1 MKGWRTA
8 LVAVSLLSSVSGAA
22 WGAPVLLIAID
33 GLRPVDVREAKDKK
47 INIYELKNIVNSEVD
62 TPDGKATLKEIY
74 VTELGYIMAKVYYP
88 KKGVYV
94 NHKIGYLKN
103 LLKSD
108 GLNLVSEWTE
118 HIVLEEKLVK

>member
-1 MKGWRTA
+1 MT
-8 LVAVSLLSSVSGAA
+8 V
-22 WGAPVLLIAID
+22 
-33 GLRPVDVREAKDKK
+33 KDKK

-74 VTELGYIMAKVYYP
+74 VTELGYIMAKLYYP
-88 KKGVYV
+88 KRGVNI
-94 NHKIGYLKN
+94 NHRIGSLKN

>member
-1 MKGWRTA
+1 MLKNVIYNLTFTT
-8 LVAVSLLSSVSGAA
+8 V
-22 WGAPVLLIAID
+22 
-33 GLRPVDVREAKDKK
+33 KDKK
-47 INIYELKNIVNSEVD
+47 SIFNELKNIVNSEVD

-94 NHKIGYLKN
+94 NHKIGSLKN
-103 LLKSD
+103 LLKTD

-118 HIVLEEKLVK
+118 HIILEEKLVK